1 MNIVIIL
8 LHFCYKTTPES
19 SCYIFAKV
27 VELEN
32 NLFGVVMSYYVYILR
47 CSDSTLYTGIA
58 TDVQRRLVEHNE
70 TQKGAKYT
78 RVRRP
83 VELVYQEETEDRSSA
98 CKREYAI
105 KQLKREEKLRL
116 INA

>member
-1 MNIVIIL
+1 MPY
-8 LHFCYKTTPES
+8 F
-19 SCYIFAKV
+19 
-27 VELEN
+27 
-32 NLFGVVMSYYVYILR
+32 VYILK
-47 CSDSTLYTGIA
+47 CKDNTLYTGIA
-58 TDVQRRLVEHNE
+58 TDVQRRLIEHNQ
-70 TQKGAKYT
+70 TDKGAKYT

-83 VELVYQEETEDRSSA
+83 VELVYTEEQEDRSSA